1 MTKKIFAILVAFVI
15 CFSIVLSASAY
26 TETYVYDPDN
36 HLTSSEISEIND
48 YASYIESYTG
58 VTVMFSITGQ
68 KDMSNDEFAYM
79 AYDTNTDNDM
89 GICVVHNTTDEKY
102 FWYVTDEA
110 QDLFTE
116 AVVDDMLTS
125 YDKCESYFDGVY
137 AYFET
142 AETYVEGVNIPDNNN
157 SPTEAVTEKNE
168 NKPEEDTTKI
178 VPVDRKLPLV
188 VDNAGIIPDAAEKAL
203 LERCDMFASEY
214 EMEVAIVTV
223 NDFEG
228 KTIEAY
234 ADDFYDYNGYGWG
247 ENDDG
252 MLVVYK
258 PGEEGEREIY
268 ITTHGNGSSVF
279 FQGIREGIITDM
291 KDYLIAEDYEKAF
304 NTYLDRAEEQLKP
317 GTPVIWLFVLA
328 LVGAVV
334 GLLITGSMTSKNKS
348 VVAQNHAKVY
358 TRQGSMVVT
367 GAQDVY
373 AYSFVDTKP
382 KQTSSDSGDDDSTH
396 TSSSGRTHSGSGAK
410 F

>member
-1 MTKKIFAILVAFVI
+1 MTKKIFAILIAATVCLSMA
-15 CFSIVLSASAY
+15 LSASAY
-26 TETYVYDPDN
+26 TSQYVYDPEYNLSDSELYELNNYAAGIENESGYALIFCIISDN
-36 HLTSSEISEIND
+36 DGMSNAEFAEEA
-48 YASYIESYTG
+48 YYSYTDSENAVVFVHNETEKVYNYYIAG
-58 VTVMFSITGQ
+58 DENGAFSDAVIDAMKT
-68 KDMSNDEFAYM
+68 
-79 AYDTNTDNDM
+79 AYDTNESYYDGIM
-89 GICVVHNTTDEKY
+89 GFYAAAETALEAPAYNTAPIGGNAVTNAPGS
-102 FWYVTDEA
+102 YVTE
-110 QDLFTE
+110 
-116 AVVDDMLTS
+116 
-125 YDKCESYFDGVY
+125 
-137 AYFET
+137 FEK
-142 AETYVEGVNIPDNNN
+142 VER
-157 SPTEAVTEKNE
+157 T
-168 NKPEEDTTKI
+168 
-178 VPVDRKLPLV
+178 RPLV
-188 VDNAGIIPDAAEKAL
+188 VDEANIIPDDVEAAL
-203 LERCDMFASEY
+203 IERCDSIAEEY
-214 EMEVAIVTV
+214 KMEVAIVTV
-223 NDFEG
+223 SDFG
-228 KTIEAY
+228 GLIAEAY
-234 ADDFYDYNGYGWG
+234 ADDFYDFNGYGYG

-328 LVGAVV
+328 LVGAVA

-382 KQTSSDSGDDDSTH
+382 KQTSDSSDDDSTH

>member
-1 MTKKIFAILVAFVI
+1 MTKKIFAILIAATVCLSMA
-15 CFSIVLSASAY
+15 LSASAY
-26 TETYVYDPDN
+26 TSQYVYDPEYNLSDSELYELNNYAAGIENESGYALIFCIISDN
-36 HLTSSEISEIND
+36 GGMSNAEFAEEA
-48 YASYIESYTG
+48 YYSYTDSENAVVFVHNETEKVYNYYIAG
-58 VTVMFSITGQ
+58 DENGAFSDAVIDAMKT
-68 KDMSNDEFAYM
+68 
-79 AYDTNTDNDM
+79 AYDTNESYYGGIM
-89 GICVVHNTTDEKY
+89 GFYAAAETALDTPVYETAPIGGNAVTNAPGS
-102 FWYVTDEA
+102 YVTE
-110 QDLFTE
+110 
-116 AVVDDMLTS
+116 
-125 YDKCESYFDGVY
+125 
-137 AYFET
+137 FEK
-142 AETYVEGVNIPDNNN
+142 VER
-157 SPTEAVTEKNE
+157 T
-168 NKPEEDTTKI
+168 
-178 VPVDRKLPLV
+178 LPLV
-188 VDNAGIIPDAAEKAL
+188 VDQANIIPDDVEAEL
-203 LERCDMFASEY
+203 LARCEKIAEEY
-214 EMEVAIVTV
+214 EMEVAIHTTY
-223 NDFEG
+223 DFG
-228 KTIEAY
+228 GLIAEAY
-234 ADDFYDYNGYGWG
+234 ADDYYDFNGYGYG

-268 ITTHGNGSSVF
+268 ITTHGNGSGVF
-279 FQGIREGIITDM
+279 FEGIRDGIIADM

-382 KQTSSDSGDDDSTH
+382 KQTSDSSDDDSTH

>member
-1 MTKKIFAILVAFVI
+1 MTKKIFAILVAVMV
-15 CFSIVLSASAY
+15 CLSMVLSASAY
-26 TETYVYDPDN
+26 TSQYVYDPDY
-36 HLTSSEISEIND
+36 HLSDNELYELNNYAASIENESGYAVIFCIISDNFGETNAAYAREAYDAYTDAENAIVYVHNTEEKVYD
-48 YASYIESYTG
+48 YYIEG
-58 VTVMFSITGQ
+58 DEKNIF
-68 KDMSNDEFAYM
+68 NDNILNAM
-79 AYDTNTDNDM
+79 KTAYDTNESYYGGIM
-89 GICVVHNTTDEKY
+89 GFYAAAETALEAPSYNTAPIGGNAVTNAPGS
-102 FWYVTDEA
+102 YVTE
-110 QDLFTE
+110 
-116 AVVDDMLTS
+116 
-125 YDKCESYFDGVY
+125 
-137 AYFET
+137 FEK
-142 AETYVEGVNIPDNNN
+142 VER
-157 SPTEAVTEKNE
+157 T
-168 NKPEEDTTKI
+168 
-178 VPVDRKLPLV
+178 LPLV
-188 VDNAGIIPDAAEKAL
+188 TDDADLIPDDVEAELLARCETIAA
-203 LERCDMFASEY
+203 EY
-214 EMEVAIVTV
+214 EMEVAIHTTY
-223 NDFEG
+223 DFG
-228 KTIEAY
+228 GLIAEAY
-234 ADDFYDYNGYGWG
+234 ADDYYDFNGYGYG

-328 LVGAVV
+328 CVGAVV

-382 KQTSSDSGDDDSTH
+382 KQSSSDSGDDDSTH

>member
-1 MTKKIFAILVAFVI
+1 MTKKIFAILIAATVCLSMA
-15 CFSIVLSASAY
+15 LSASAY
-26 TETYVYDPDN
+26 TIQYVYDPDY
-36 HLTSSEISEIND
+36 HLSDNELYELNNYAASIENESGYALIFCIISDNGGMSNAEFAEEA
-48 YASYIESYTG
+48 YYSYTDSENAVVFVHNETEKVYNYYIAG
-58 VTVMFSITGQ
+58 DENGAFSDAVIDAMKT
-68 KDMSNDEFAYM
+68 
-79 AYDTNTDNDM
+79 AYDTNESYYGGIM
-89 GICVVHNTTDEKY
+89 GFYAAAETALEAPAYNTAPIGGNAVTNAPGS
-102 FWYVTDEA
+102 YVTE
-110 QDLFTE
+110 
-116 AVVDDMLTS
+116 
-125 YDKCESYFDGVY
+125 
-137 AYFET
+137 FEK
-142 AETYVEGVNIPDNNN
+142 VER
-157 SPTEAVTEKNE
+157 T
-168 NKPEEDTTKI
+168 
-178 VPVDRKLPLV
+178 LPLV
-188 VDNAGIIPDAAEKAL
+188 VDQANIIPDDVEAALIA
-203 LERCDMFASEY
+203 RCDTIAEEY
-214 EMEVAIVTV
+214 KMEVAIVTAS
-223 NDFEG
+223 DFG
-228 KTIEAY
+228 GLIAEAY
-234 ADDFYDYNGYGWG
+234 ADDYYDFNGYGYG

-268 ITTHGNGSSVF
+268 ITTHGNGSGVF
-279 FQGIREGIITDM
+279 FEGIRDGIIADM

-382 KQTSSDSGDDDSTH
+382 KQTSDSSDDDSTH

>member
-1 MTKKIFAILVAFVI
+1 MTKKILAIFIAVMVSLSMA
-15 CFSIVLSASAY
+15 LSASAY
-26 TETYVYDPDN
+26 TSQYVYDPDF
-36 HLTSSEISEIND
+36 HLSDNELYELNNYAASIENISG
-48 YASYIESYTG
+48 YA
-58 VTVMFSITGQ
+58 VMFAITSQ
-68 KDMSNDEFAYM
+68 TEMSNDEFAEMTFITNTDAENGICYLHNTEEQFYYYYIAGDDKNIFNDNILNAM
-79 AYDTNTDNDM
+79 KTAYDTNESYYGGLM
-89 GICVVHNTTDEKY
+89 GFYAAAETALEAPVYETAPIGGNAATTAPDS
-102 FWYVTDEA
+102 YVTE
-110 QDLFTE
+110 
-116 AVVDDMLTS
+116 
-125 YDKCESYFDGVY
+125 
-137 AYFET
+137 FEK
-142 AETYVEGVNIPDNNN
+142 VER
-157 SPTEAVTEKNE
+157 T
-168 NKPEEDTTKI
+168 
-178 VPVDRKLPLV
+178 LPLV
-188 VDNAGIIPDAAEKAL
+188 VDEANIIPDEVESAL
-203 LERCDMFASEY
+203 IERCDAMAEEY
-214 EMEVAIVTV
+214 KMEVAIVTV
-223 NDFEG
+223 NDFG
-228 KTIEAY
+228 GLIAQAY
-234 ADDFYDYNGYGWG
+234 ADDFYDFNGYGYG

-328 LVGAVV
+328 AVGAVV

-382 KQTSSDSGDDDSTH
+382 KQTSDSSDDDSTH

>member
-1 MTKKIFAILVAFVI
+1 MDIVI
-15 CFSIVLSASAY
+15 V
-26 TETYVYDPDN
+26 
-36 HLTSSEISEIND
+36 
-48 YASYIESYTG
+48 TG
-58 VTVMFSITGQ
+58 
-68 KDMSNDEFAYM
+68 
-79 AYDTNTDNDM
+79 
-89 GICVVHNTTDEKY
+89 NTTEER
-102 FWYVTDEA
+102 TA
-110 QDLFTE
+110 TE
-116 AVVDDMLTS
+116 
-125 YDKCESYFDGVY
+125 
-137 AYFET
+137 
-142 AETYVEGVNIPDNNN
+142 
-157 SPTEAVTEKNE
+157 
-168 NKPEEDTTKI
+168 
-178 VPVDRKLPLV
+178 
-188 VDNAGIIPDAAEKAL
+188 
-203 LERCDMFASEY
+203 
-214 EMEVAIVTV
+214 
-223 NDFEG
+223 
-228 KTIEAY
+228 Y
-234 ADDFYDYNGYGWG
+234 ADDFYDFNGYGYG

-258 PGEEGEREIY
+258 PGEEGEREIW

-334 GLLITGSMTSKNKS
+334 GLLITGSMTAKNKS
-348 VVAQNHAKVY
+348 VIAQNQAKVY

-382 KQTSSDSGDDDSTH
+382 KQTSDSSDDDSTH

>member
-1 MTKKIFAILVAFVI
+1 MTKKIFAILIAATVCLSMA
-15 CFSIVLSASAY
+15 LSASAY
-26 TETYVYDPDN
+26 TSQYVYDPEYNLSDSELYELNNYAAGIENESGYALIFCIISDN
-36 HLTSSEISEIND
+36 GGMSNAEFAEEA
-48 YASYIESYTG
+48 YYSYTDSENAVVFVHNETEKVYNYYIAG
-58 VTVMFSITGQ
+58 DENGAFSDAVIDAMKT
-68 KDMSNDEFAYM
+68 
-79 AYDTNTDNDM
+79 AYDTNESYYGGIM
-89 GICVVHNTTDEKY
+89 GFYAAAETALDTPVYETAPIGGNAVTNAPGS
-102 FWYVTDEA
+102 YVTE
-110 QDLFTE
+110 
-116 AVVDDMLTS
+116 
-125 YDKCESYFDGVY
+125 
-137 AYFET
+137 FEK
-142 AETYVEGVNIPDNNN
+142 VER
-157 SPTEAVTEKNE
+157 T
-168 NKPEEDTTKI
+168 
-178 VPVDRKLPLV
+178 LPLV
-188 VDNAGIIPDAAEKAL
+188 VDQANIIPDDVEAALIA
-203 LERCDMFASEY
+203 RCDTIAEEY
-214 EMEVAIVTV
+214 KMEVAIVTAS
-223 NDFEG
+223 DFG
-228 KTIEAY
+228 GLIAEAY
-234 ADDFYDYNGYGWG
+234 ADDFYDFNGYGYG

-258 PGEEGEREIY
+258 PGEEGEREIW
-268 ITTHGNGSSVF
+268 ITTHGNGSSAF
-279 FQGIREGIITDM
+279 FQGIREGIIADM

-382 KQTSSDSGDDDSTH
+382 KQTSDSSDDDSTH

>member
-1 MTKKIFAILVAFVI
+1 MTKKIFAILIAATVCLSMA
-15 CFSIVLSASAY
+15 LSASAY
-26 TETYVYDPDN
+26 TTQYIYDPDY
-36 HLTSSEISEIND
+36 HLSDSELYELNNYAASIENESGYAVIFCIISDNFGETNAA
-48 YASYIESYTG
+48 YARE
-58 VTVMFSITGQ
+58 
-68 KDMSNDEFAYM
+68 
-79 AYDTNTDNDM
+79 AYDAYTDAENA
-89 GICVVHNTTDEKY
+89 IVYVHNTEES
-102 FWYVTDEA
+102 V
-110 QDLFTE
+110 
-116 AVVDDMLTS
+116 
-125 YDKCESYFDGVY
+125 YDY
-137 AYFET
+137 
-142 AETYVEGVNIPDNNN
+142 YVEGDEKNIFNDNILNAMKN
-157 SPTEAVTEKNE
+157 AYDSNESYYGGLMGFYAAAETALEAPSYNTAPIGGNAVTNAPGSYVTEFEKVE
-168 NKPEEDTTKI
+168 RT
-178 VPVDRKLPLV
+178 LPLV
-188 VDNAGIIPDAAEKAL
+188 VDQANIIPDDVEAALIA
-203 LERCDMFASEY
+203 RCDTIAEEY
-214 EMEVAIVTV
+214 KMEVAIVTAS
-223 NDFEG
+223 DFG
-228 KTIEAY
+228 GLIAEAY
-234 ADDFYDYNGYGWG
+234 ADDFYDFNGYGYG

-268 ITTHGNGSSVF
+268 ITTQGNGSGVF
-279 FQGIREGIITDM
+279 FEGIRDGIITDM
-291 KDYLIAEDYEKAF
+291 KDYLVAEDYEKAF

-382 KQTSSDSGDDDSTH
+382 KQTSDSSDDDSTH

>member
-1 MTKKIFAILVAFVI
+1 MTKKIFAILVAVMV
-15 CFSIVLSASAY
+15 CLSMAVSASAY
-26 TETYVYDPDN
+26 TQLYIYDHDYHLSEDEKYEIDLYGIDIERETGYAVIFGI
-36 HLTSSEISEIND
+36 TSQTEI
-48 YASYIESYTG
+48 
-58 VTVMFSITGQ
+58 
-68 KDMSNDEFAYM
+68 SNDEYVEKVYTNNTDTVNGIAVLHNTEEMEYYYYIANDEKGVFNDDVIDAM
-79 AYDTNTDNDM
+79 ITAYDTSDSYYGGLM
-89 GICVVHNTTDEKY
+89 G
-102 FWYVTDEA
+102 F
-110 QDLFTE
+110 
-116 AVVDDMLTS
+116 
-125 YDKCESYFDGVY
+125 Y
-137 AYFET
+137 AAAET
-142 AETYVEGVNIPDNNN
+142 ALESAPVYNTAPVGGN
-157 SPTEAVTEKNE
+157 AVTNAPDSYATEFSPIE
-168 NKPEEDTTKI
+168 RT
-178 VPVDRKLPLV
+178 LPLV
-188 VDNAGIIPDAAEKAL
+188 VDAANIIPDDVEKAL
-203 LERCDMFASEY
+203 IARCETIAQEY
-214 EMEVAIVTV
+214 EMEVAIVTAS
-223 NDFEG
+223 DFG
-228 KTIEAY
+228 GLIAEAY
-234 ADDFYDYNGYGWG
+234 ADDFYDFNGYGYG

-268 ITTHGNGSSVF
+268 ITTHGNGSGVF
-279 FQGIREGIITDM
+279 FEGIRDGIIADM

-358 TRQGSMVVT
+358 TRQGSMIVT

-382 KQTSSDSGDDDSTH
+382 KQTSDSSDDDSTH